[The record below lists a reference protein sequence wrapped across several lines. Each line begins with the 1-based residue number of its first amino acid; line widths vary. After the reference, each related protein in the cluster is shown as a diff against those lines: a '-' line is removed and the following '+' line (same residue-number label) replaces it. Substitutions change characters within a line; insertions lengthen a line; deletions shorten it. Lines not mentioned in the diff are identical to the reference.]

1 MAGKVSGWRPAG
13 RRGPGFS
20 GGYRVPARASKS
32 NGLLQFLEVEFRADL
47 LEAEIAL
54 MEVVLQGIKPVQ
66 EVETGL

>member
-1 MAGKVSGWRPAG
+1 
-13 RRGPGFS
+13 
-20 GGYRVPARASKS
+20 
-32 NGLLQFLEVEFRADL
+32 LLQFLEVEFRADL